1 MTKSK
6 DKPLKYEEAT
16 AELEGILAA
25 IESGQIG
32 LEESLAKLDR
42 GIVLIKHCRG
52 ILDAAETRIAE
63 LSVDAK
69 GDLKVSARA
78 EGEAEEGR

>member
-16 AELEGILAA
+16 AELESILEA

-32 LEESLAKLDR
+32 LEESLAKLER
-42 GIVLIKHCRG
+42 GIALIKHCRG

-69 GDLKVSARA
+69 GNLKPS
-78 EGEAEEGR
+78 ESEEEAEEKQ